1 MSRRLTPGRDAPA
14 PTITLRLPVDLE
26 AEIDRVRDE
35 LRRAHDGLVVT
46 RSDAVRVLLRE
57 ALHRRAGTAA

>member
-1 MSRRLTPGRDAPA
+1 MSHRLTPGRDKPA
-14 PTITLRLPVDLE
+14 PTITLRLPADLE

-35 LRRAHDGLVVT
+35 LRRQHEGLSVS

-57 ALHRRAGTAA
+57 ALHRRAAA